1 MQKFK
6 ELINNKNIIRAMLI
20 GYLAAFVFV
29 LFAFTVKSVPTE
41 TADERAA
48 EESVSR
54 EGFKYSRPKSSLKEI
69 SAEEDT
75 EEFVPA
81 PDKLNLAYFFPDG
94 ADTSDSIN
102 SYAGKIYTSMNSK
115 NASYFASYF
124 DLTDST
130 PKSIAAS
137 YGLGTDRVMGKYNPN
152 DASQSES
159 DPSTWTVNSFRNIN
173 VSFYDGDGNRI
184 SGYYNVQEIM
194 ALASVYAYY
203 HEMDDYEAMQAYCE
217 QLFDASVSAK
227 VSLGNV
233 YYDSGCLNRTVEQ
246 EASEAIALEKAQ
258 TQLEG
263 GSNVNVSASA
273 SDTEADSS
281 EYVTIQVSES
291 ESYTHDYAV
300 ANGDLSQTRT
310 AASHE
315 GETTLSPYAE
325 QSSAVIYDY
334 TTAAPQY
341 SDSQG
346 SSGTSSGSSDKHGWR
361 SIHENVVVSPG
372 TAETTAAP
380 EAEGAADTGSA
391 DASGSSDA
399 SDTTVVGDANIL
411 SGADIYMNSKAAVS
425 LAKADNATANVTDG
439 TEYAALSASANA
451 RSAKAKSG
459 SIISSFADSLG
470 LSLSVYAKKADS
482 AETMAP
488 ILVCDAASNMF
499 DNVVVSPAEGAAISE
514 TAAADTQQA
523 QDSAAGSNT
532 AVSDTA
538 AQDAAVQTQ
547 NSAASDT
554 AAAGGQSSQGTST
567 DAGNTNASG
576 NTSGSAEA
584 GSEDGTDGASLVTGD
599 TEGTDAES
607 TEASSTTGSSSY
619 CPGHID
625 LYVSITIDGIDDS
638 NSLFKV
644 DPIGNN
650 SDNFNDEWQGWTE
663 DKIALA
669 KSLCEQDWLENYGLS
684 ISSIKIADSLTSD
697 EINNYLNSLAPE
709 VSQARRDIVEYALN
723 SVGKIPYYWGG
734 KPAGPGYTNNGFYTL
749 ISPDY
754 RGRILKGLDCS
765 GWINW
770 VYWSVTGHSLAGES
784 TGTLIGCGRKISR
797 SELQP
802 GDIII
807 RTGSDAHV
815 VMFLCWAQNG
825 NFIGIH
831 ETGGVINNVVVSE
844 MTASWPYYR
853 SLID

>member
-1 MQKFK
+1 MQRFK
-6 ELINNKNIIRAMLI
+6 ELINNKNIIKAMLI
-20 GYLAAFVFV
+20 GYLAAFLFV
-29 LFAFTVKSVPTE
+29 LFAFTIKSIPTE
-41 TADERAA
+41 NADERAA

-54 EGFKYSRPKSSLKEI
+54 EGFTYSRPKSSLKDI
-69 SAEEDT
+69 SKEDDND
-75 EEFVPA
+75 EFVPA

-102 SYAGKIYTSMNSK
+102 SYAGKIYSYMNAK

-184 SGYYNVQEIM
+184 SGYYNAQEIM

-217 QLFDASVSAK
+217 QLFNASVSAK
-227 VSLGNV
+227 ISLGNV

-246 EASEAIALEKAQ
+246 EANEAIALEKAQ
-258 TQLEG
+258 AQLEG
-263 GSNVNVSASA
+263 GTGVNVNAQSSG
-273 SDTEADSS
+273 SDTGSS
-281 EYVTIQVSES
+281 EYATVQVTDS
-291 ESYTHDYAV
+291 ESYSHGYAV
-300 ANGDLSQTRT
+300 ANGDLTQIRT
-310 AASHE
+310 AAAQE
-315 GETTLSPYAE
+315 GETIGDAYAE

-334 TTAAPQY
+334 TTAA
-341 SDSQG
+341 SQNTG
-346 SSGTSSGSSDKHGWR
+346 SSGSSGKHSWQ
-361 SIHENVVVSPG
+361 SLNDNVVVSPG
-372 TAETTAAP
+372 TETTAAAEP
-380 EAEGAADTGSA
+380 EGTEALDSA
-391 DASGSSDA
+391 V
-399 SDTTVVGDANIL
+399 SDTPAETQAVVVVGDASL
-411 SGADIYMNSKAAVS
+411 SSGSSNYSRTSALSQSDGDNDSYAAGN
-425 LAKADNATANVTDG
+425 ADNGYNGYTSDVKGTSDG
-439 TEYAALSASANA
+439 
-451 RSAKAKSG
+451 RSTSVSNKTTGLG
-459 SIISSFADSLG
+459 SL
-470 LSLSVYAKKADS
+470 LSLTAYAKRADNS
-482 AETMAP
+482 ETMAP
-488 ILVCDAASNMF
+488 VLIAANRASNIF
-499 DNVVVSPAEGAAISE
+499 DNVVVSPADDVAETEG
-514 TAAADTQQA
+514 TAADTQTA
-523 QDSAAGSNT
+523 AENAAGGSASADNATAATT
-532 AVSDTA
+532 AVGTA
-538 AQDAAVQTQ
+538 TD
-547 NSAASDT
+547 NAASATT
-554 AAAGGQSSQGTST
+554 AAASSQSV
-567 DAGNTNASG
+567 
-576 NTSGSAEA
+576 EA
-584 GSEDGTDGASLVTGD
+584 GSADGSADTSVSETLGA
-599 TEGTDAES
+599 
-607 TEASSTTGSSSY
+607 ASSDDASGSGTADSTGATAVLSSY

-638 NSLFKV
+638 SNSLFKI

-650 SDNFNDEWQGWTE
+650 PDNFNDEWKGWTE

-669 KSLCEQDWLENYGLS
+669 MSLCEQDWFENYGLS
-684 ISSIKIADSLTSD
+684 ISSIKVADSLTSE
-697 EINNYLNSLAPE
+697 EINSYLNSLSPDI
-709 VSQARRDIVEYALN
+709 SQTRRDIVEFALN
-723 SVGKIPYYWGG
+723 SVGKVPYYWGG
-734 KPAGPGYTNNGFYTL
+734 KPSGPGYTNNGFYTL
-749 ISPDY
+749 ISADY

-784 TGTLIGCGRKISR
+784 TGTLIGCGRRIQR

-831 ETGGVINNVVVSE
+831 ETGGVINNVVVAE

-853 SLID
+853 ALAD

>member
-6 ELINNKNIIRAMLI
+6 GLLENKNIIKAMLI

-29 LFAFTVKSVPTE
+29 LFAFTIKSVPTE
-41 TADERAA
+41 NADERAA

-54 EGFKYSRPKSSLKEI
+54 EGFTYSRPQSSLKKI
-69 SAEEDT
+69 SAADDE

-102 SYAGKIYTSMNSK
+102 SYAGKIYTSLNSE

-130 PKSIAAS
+130 PRSVAAS
-137 YGLGTDRVMGKYNPN
+137 YGLGADRVMGKYNPN
-152 DASQSES
+152 DAAHSEA

-184 SGYYNVQEIM
+184 SGYYNAQEIM
-194 ALASVYAYY
+194 SLASVYAYY
-203 HEMDDYEAMQAYCE
+203 HEMDDYEAMQEYCE
-217 QLFDASVSAK
+217 QLFNASVTAK
-227 VSLGNV
+227 VSLGSV

-258 TQLEG
+258 SQLEG
-263 GSNVNVSASA
+263 GSGVSVG
-273 SDTEADSS
+273 TDSQENGS
-281 EYVTIQVSES
+281 EYATVRVSDES
-291 ESYTHDYAV
+291 SYTHDYAV
-300 ANGDLSQTRT
+300 ANRDLSYTRT
-310 AASHE
+310 AASNE
-315 GETTLSPYAE
+315 GSTSLNQYSE

-334 TTAAPQY
+334 TTAAAG
-341 SDSQG
+341 G
-346 SSGTSSGSSDKHGWR
+346 SSNASGSSSGKKNWKNI
-361 SIHENVVVSPG
+361 SENVVVSPG
-372 TAETTAAP
+372 TAQTEATTEAPAEPESTTLSPAEEESAAV
-380 EAEGAADTGSA
+380 
-391 DASGSSDA
+391 
-399 SDTTVVGDANIL
+399 VVGLNKVNTGFDL
-411 SGADIYMNSKAAVS
+411 S
-425 LAKADNATANVTDG
+425 
-439 TEYAALSASANA
+439 
-451 RSAKAKSG
+451 
-459 SIISSFADSLG
+459 G
-470 LSLSVYAKKADS
+470 LSLTAYAKRALNE
-482 AETMAP
+482 ETLAP
-488 ILVCDAASNMF
+488 VLVADAASRLY
-499 DNVVVSPAEGAAISE
+499 DNVVVSPAENASG
-514 TAAADTQQA
+514 AADT
-523 QDSAAGSNT
+523 SAAG
-532 AVSDTA
+532 
-538 AQDAAVQTQ
+538 AQTDGQELAG
-547 NSAASDT
+547 NGASDT
-554 AAAGGQSSQGTST
+554 ASGSSDMSAAGTG
-567 DAGNTNASG
+567 AAAASG
-576 NTSGSAEA
+576 TQASNGAGTAAEA
-584 GSEDGTDGASLVTGD
+584 GTQSAAVGLGAQSAADISSDGNLSTAQDTAQTGSSTESGAQSENANGMLND
-599 TEGTDAES
+599 TEGTD
-607 TEASSTTGSSSY
+607 TETVTVTSSY

-625 LYVSITIDGIDDS
+625 LYVSITIDGIEG
-638 NSLFKV
+638 NNNMFKI

-650 SDNFNDEWQGWTE
+650 SDNFNEEWQGWTE

-669 KSLCEQDWLENYGLS
+669 KTLCEQDWLENYGLS
-684 ISSIKIADSLTSD
+684 ISSIKVAASLSSE
-697 EINNYLNSLAPE
+697 EINNYLNSLSPE
-709 VSQARRDIVEYALN
+709 VSQLRRNIVEYALN

-734 KPAGPGYTNNGFYTL
+734 KPSGPGYTNNNFCTL

-754 RGRILKGLDCS
+754 RGRILRGLDCS

-784 TGTLIGCGRKISR
+784 TGTLIGCGRRIQR

-853 SLID
+853 ALAD